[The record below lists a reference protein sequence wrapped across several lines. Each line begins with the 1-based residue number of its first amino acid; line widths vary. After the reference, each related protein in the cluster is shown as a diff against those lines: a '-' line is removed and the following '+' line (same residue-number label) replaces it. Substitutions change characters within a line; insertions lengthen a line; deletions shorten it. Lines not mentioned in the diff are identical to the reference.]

1 MNMIEDI
8 LTVVLLAAGLI
19 NFVLEAKRD
28 LMMLQQNS
36 YRNERYMRWL
46 RASGDTTSVVRLLC
60 YAALLIMLMPHIPV
74 VFRCVVALIPLL
86 INIFK
91 LLVAKYKKPL
101 VWTKRARRIY
111 GTACALC
118 VIVIGASWLVCHEL
132 FSVGC
137 AVVAVY
143 ALSHVLML

>member
-60 YAALLIMLMPHIPV
+60 YAALLIMLMPRIPV

-91 LLVAKYKKPL
+91 LDRK
-101 VWTKRARRIY
+101 
-111 GTACALC
+111 
-118 VIVIGASWLVCHEL
+118 
-132 FSVGC
+132 SV
-137 AVVAVY
+137 V
-143 ALSHVLML
+143 